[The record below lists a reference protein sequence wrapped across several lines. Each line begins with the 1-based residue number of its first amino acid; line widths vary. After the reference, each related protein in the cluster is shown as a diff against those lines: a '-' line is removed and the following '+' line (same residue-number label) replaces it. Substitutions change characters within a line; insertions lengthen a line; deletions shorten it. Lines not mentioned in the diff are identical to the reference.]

1 MGNDHIEKFQS
12 KLTLFKPGLVRLGA
26 SVLNGVCGSGGGDNT
41 KIAWDR
47 KARDSPTHVRGGH

>member
-26 SVLNGVCGSGGGDNT
+26 SVLNGVCGSGGGWQHKNSLGQEG
-41 KIAWDR
+41 KR
-47 KARDSPTHVRGGH
+47 